1 MSRRLIDRSPE
12 LKKLR
17 DEGFDI
23 EVVDG
28 YLLMH
33 DVPYVND
40 KRDVKRGVLLAAL
53 DLANDVAQPPSDHQS
68 KWAGDCPCN
77 EDGSIMQ
84 GLGPSQTPMVISGH
98 QVQWNFSCKP
108 KPAAAL
114 RMGASY
120 LVVGRPITQ
129 ANDPAKAANTILDEM
144 AE

>member
-1 MSRRLIDRSPE
+1 MARRPIDRSPA
-12 LKKLR
+12 LKELR

-40 KRDVKRGVLLAAL
+40 KREVKRGVLIAAL
-53 DLANDVAQPPSDHQS
+53 NLTNDVAQPPSDHQA

-84 GLGPSQTPMVISGH
+84 GLGPSSTPMMISP
-98 QVQWNFSCKP
+98 S
-108 KPAAAL
+108 PA
-114 RMGASY
+114 
-120 LVVGRPITQ
+120 
-129 ANDPAKAANTILDEM
+129 
-144 AE
+144 